1 MRQPKTIKPA
11 MGMVRKASKVAPP
24 TEQLS
29 LDFEGREP
37 GKTLKV
43 AAKAGARIASHRQA
57 RRTVLD
63 ILEKP
68 KS

>member
-1 MRQPKTIKPA
+1 
-11 MGMVRKASKVAPP
+11 MGMVRKASKVAPT

-29 LDFEGREP
+29 LDFEGRKP

-43 AAKAGARIASHRQA
+43 AAKAGAKIASHRQA
-57 RRTVLD
+57 RRTIRD
-63 ILEKP
+63 IPEKP